1 MNPQSR
7 GHAATLRST
16 GGFFRIGPRARF
28 VVSGSDA
35 LRYLNGQL
43 TVDIARLEPES
54 SRSALLLTAKGK
66 ICIPVFVVKHPD
78 GFLLEAPPELRDEL
92 AARLERYIIADDVVV
107 TDDSVENAGFHVF
120 GPPLQKS
127 TISRVG
133 LPGTDLPTPPA
144 NVTELTPDEV
154 ELLRIAAG
162 IPAWSRELDADTLVQ
177 EARMDHA
184 SVDFDKGCYVGQ
196 EVVSRLKSV
205 GRVNR
210 LLHGFLAEGNCPITH
225 PLRLAPETQP
235 DAAAGTL
242 TSSAHD
248 FELARTLALGYL
260 HRNFETVNRFLA
272 IDAAGQV
279 VAKVEKCELP
289 IP

>member
-1 MNPQSR
+1 MSQQSS
-7 GHAATLRST
+7 GHAATLRAT
-16 GGFFRIGPRARF
+16 GGFFRIGPRAR
-28 VVSGSDA
+28 VLVSGSDA

-43 TVDIARLEPES
+43 TVDLARLDAES

-66 ICIPVFVVKHPD
+66 ICVPVFASKHPN
-78 GFLLEAPPELRDEL
+78 GFLLEAPAELRDEL
-92 AARLERYIIADDVVV
+92 AARLERYIIADDVTV
-107 TDDSVENAGFHVF
+107 TDDFVEDAGFHVF
-120 GPPLQKS
+120 GPSLEKS

-133 LPGTDLPTPPA
+133 LPGSDRDTPPA
-144 NVTELTPDEV
+144 HVAELTPDEA

-162 IPAWSRELDADTLVQ
+162 IPAWNRELNGETLVQ
-177 EARMDHA
+177 EARLDHA
-184 SVDFDKGCYVGQ
+184 CVDFDKGCYVGQ

-210 LLHGFLAEGNCPITH
+210 LLHGFITEGNCPISST
-225 PLRLAPETQP
+225 LRLAPQAQP
-235 DAAAGTL
+235 DADAGTL
-242 TSSAHD
+242 TSSSYD

-260 HRNFETVNRFLA
+260 HRNFETLNRFLA

-279 VAKVEKCELP
+279 VAEVEKCELP